1 MNSITNR
8 IRKEQLFKNRVTQN
22 TDQLSKM
29 DEQKYIKLLSEEE
42 GKNAVIETISQSKKC
57 KEKETV
63 IKTLESQ
70 VQERRE
76 KLSKSIEEERA
87 YADYVRKSVTIANKD
102 AFEKTKQQ
110 KEKESL
116 YGKIL
121 LKQIEEQ
128 QRLKKFKGVMTDHEM
143 RVNKKDIDAYQK
155 CSDEIN
161 CKIPG
166 LSNVASKYSIVSH
179 NSIDKSRQD
188 DSKPNEKKNNFYET
202 ENQQYMNPNIISIA
216 FHKTKSEGNSPTKI
230 RNYTKLAQNSR
241 LVQKAEENQLDPLL
255 EQKRNPTLNKE
266 YGYYARVKDRKSDA
280 SNSMLANAGQQ
291 LMNKS
296 SSPGQDMSLNLRAN
310 SMLLQKP
317 S

>member
-1 MNSITNR
+1 MRSIQQKQTS
-8 IRKEQLFKNRVTQN
+8 KEQLFKNRVTQN

-42 GKNAVIETISQSKKC
+42 GKNVAIETISHSKKL

-76 KLSKSIEEERA
+76 KLSKSIEEER
-87 YADYVRKSVTIANKD
+87 D
-102 AFEKTKQQ
+102 
-110 KEKESL
+110 SL

-128 QRLKKFKGVMTDHEM
+128 QRLKRFKGVMTDHEM
-143 RVNKKDIDAYQK
+143 KVNKKDIDAYQK

-166 LSNVASKYSIVSH
+166 LTNVASKYSIVSH
-179 NSIDKSRQD
+179 NSIDKSRQED
-188 DSKPNEKKNNFYET
+188 TKPSEKKNNFYET

-266 YGYYARVKDRKSDA
+266 YGYYARVKERKSDA

-291 LMNKS
+291 LINKNN
-296 SSPGQDMSLNLRAN
+296 SPGQDMSLNLRAN